1 VGDGLR
7 DGLLAAGYVH
17 GLFNARNFV
26 AERYCKLLRSVAAIA
41 DLKVMEQLWTPS
53 GYAVAG
59 GLVVLGVASACFCA
73 IGEKRQNGQRAVAL
87 CAPATALLL
96 GVLLTDWLDFNNLW
110 SKRLAAICALAVILT
125 GIYFLINRAILRKR
139 GAFFTTGRGISLR
152 KRRRRWLALWAL
164 LPWLCAGAY
173 FVWGNC
179 HVEVRFT

>member
-110 SKRLAAICALAVILT
+110 SKRFAAICALAVILT

-139 GAFFTTGRGISLR
+139 GAFCNSAQARSIFYDR
-152 KRRRRWLALWAL
+152 KRHKPA
-164 LPWLCAGAY
+164 
-173 FVWGNC
+173 
-179 HVEVRFT
+179 